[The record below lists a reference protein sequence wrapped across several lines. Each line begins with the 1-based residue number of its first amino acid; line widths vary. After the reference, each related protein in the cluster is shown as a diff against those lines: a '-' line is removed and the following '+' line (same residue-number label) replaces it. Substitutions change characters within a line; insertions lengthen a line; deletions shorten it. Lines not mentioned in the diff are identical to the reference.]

1 MLDNTT
7 KQKINT
13 LRDILV
19 GKVSDPKSQVE
30 QITIAMFYKFMW
42 DMDNELVNEL
52 GAKPKFFIDDFK
64 KYSWEQLF
72 APSLGG
78 EDMLNL
84 YKEAV
89 EKMENNPNIPSA
101 FRDIFKRAYLPYN
114 DPSTLRMFL
123 KVINDGFH
131 YSNSEMLGDAF
142 EYLLSI
148 LGTQG
153 DAS

>member
-64 KYSWEQLF
+64 KYSWESLF

-131 YSNSEMLGDAF
+131 YSICYGE
-142 EYLLSI
+142 
-148 LGTQG
+148 
-153 DAS
+153 